1 MNVGHELNLVTGAT
15 GFMGSRLCNSL
26 VADGLAI
33 RKLVRHGTGSPDEVV
48 GDLYDLVALERACCG
63 VGTIFH
69 CAGYAHAFSSKTN
82 DEAAMHWRIN
92 FEGTKNL
99 VEAAIRAGVKQFVF
113 LSSVKAMGE
122 PGEICADENF
132 PGLPETAYGQAKR
145 AAEDA
150 VLEAGR
156 HFGMQVTNLR
166 LSMVYGAGGRGNLE
180 RMARLVERGLFPPL
194 PETGNHRS
202 LVHINDVVDAIRHV
216 SGCELANG
224 RTYIVASKEAP
235 SGRAL
240 FDALCVAQG
249 LQKYRW
255 SVPEFLLR
263 SIGTLGDGG
272 EAVFR
277 RRLPVDSEV
286 IERLLGSAWYSP
298 ACIER
303 ELGWCARVSLE
314 DGLAEMTAG
323 IPSSDN

>member
-1 MNVGHELNLVTGAT
+1 MNLVTGGN
-15 GFMGSRLCNSL
+15 GFIGARLIRAL
-26 VADGLAI
+26 RGDGLQV
-33 RKLVRHGTGSPDEVV
+33 RCLSRRPLVDNPDCVF
-48 GDLYDLVALERACCG
+48 GDLSDPQTLLAACEG
-63 VGTIFH
+63 AHTVFH
-69 CAGYAHAFSSKTN
+69 CAGHAHAFNATTAS
-82 DEAAMHWRIN
+82 EAEKHWQVN
-92 FEGTKNL
+92 FEGTRHL
-99 VEAAIRAGVKQFVF
+99 LEAAGTAGVKVFVF
-113 LSSVKAMGE
+113 LSSVKAMGD
-122 PGEICADENF
+122 PSNSCADENW
-132 PGLPETAYGQAKR
+132 PGSPDSGYGRAKR

-156 HFGMQVTNLR
+156 RFGMHVTNLR

-180 RMARLVERGLFPPL
+180 RMARLVKRGFFPPL
-194 PETGNHRS
+194 PETRNHRS
-202 LVHINDVVDAIRHV
+202 LVHVNDVVDAIRLV

-263 SIGTLGDGG
+263 SIGTLGDGV
-272 EAVFR
+272 EAVLR

-303 ELGWCARVSLE
+303 ELGWSARVSLE

-323 IPSSDN
+323 ISSSEIK

>member
-1 MNVGHELNLVTGAT
+1 MSVSHGLNLVTGAT
-15 GFMGSRLCNSL
+15 GFIGSRLCSSL
-26 VADGLAI
+26 MADRLAI
-33 RKLVRHGTGSPDEVV
+33 RKLVRLGTGSADEVV
-48 GDLYDLVALERACCG
+48 GDLADRVILERACCS
-63 VGTIFH
+63 VETIFH
-69 CAGYAHAFSSKTN
+69 CAGYAHAFSSKMN
-82 DEAAMHWRIN
+82 DEVALHWRIN
-92 FEGTKNL
+92 FEGTRNL
-99 VEAAIRAGVKQFVF
+99 LEAAVRAGVKRFVF

-122 PGEICADENF
+122 PGGICADENF
-132 PGLPETAYGQAKR
+132 NVQPETAYGRAKR

-180 RMARLVERGLFPPL
+180 RMARLVKRGLFPPL

-202 LVHINDVVDAIRHV
+202 LVHINDVVDAIRLV
-216 SGCELANG
+216 SVCELANG

-240 FDALCVAQG
+240 FDALCVVQG
-249 LQKYRW
+249 LQKYPW
-255 SVPEFLLR
+255 AVPGLLLR
-263 SIGTLGDGG
+263 SIGTLGDWL
-272 EAVFR
+272 EAVLQ

-286 IERLLGSAWYSP
+286 IERLLGSAWYSA

-314 DGLAEMTAG
+314 DGLTEMTSG
-323 IPSSDN
+323 FGMSGT